1 VCVKKN
7 REGPVGKPAE
17 DVAGWVARRCPCSM
31 QRQVQGLFGGAQ
43 RGADRRDG
51 CRAGSGGGM
60 SGSIG
65 HVAVIGAGIAGLA
78 CATAL
83 ARVGIGV
90 TMFEKSRRPGGR
102 VATRPVDGLS
112 FNHGAQFATAHGP
125 DFAAL
130 LAGLAA
136 AGIAASWPAAGGEGR
151 RMSFRPGMSALPAAM
166 AEQAGSAGAELR
178 TARHAAFLHRTD
190 GGWQVRHLDAA
201 DIRPGG
207 TARDG
212 GDLSG
217 PFGAVLIAL
226 PGHQAASL
234 VATAGHRFADTAR
247 TAVMAPCWAVM
258 ARFAA
263 PVDGCNVRQSATSPV
278 ARAAREGSRPGAEP
292 AADHWVLHA
301 SADWSRTYLDDS
313 PEVAG
318 AALIATFRAE
328 TGAAAPNLVLAHC
341 WRYAL
346 AETPLGQACL
356 WDDAG
361 RLGLCGDWCLGGRI
375 EGAHASG
382 TALARAVLAAA

>member
-1 VCVKKN
+1 
-7 REGPVGKPAE
+7 
-17 DVAGWVARRCPCSM
+17 M
-31 QRQVQGLFGGAQ
+31 T
-43 RGADRRDG
+43 
-51 CRAGSGGGM
+51 
-60 SGSIG
+60 GSIG

-78 CATAL
+78 CATTL
-83 ARVGIGV
+83 ARAGIGV
-90 TMFEKSRRPGGR
+90 TLFEKSRRPGGR
-102 VATRPVDGLS
+102 VATRRVEGLS

-151 RMSFRPGMSALPAAM
+151 RMSFRPGMSALPSSM
-166 AEQAGSAGAELR
+166 AEQAAIAGAELR
-178 TARHAAFLHRTD
+178 TTRHAAFLHRTD

-207 TARDG
+207 TAREG

-217 PFGAVLIAL
+217 PFGAVLMAL

-234 VATAGHRFADTAR
+234 IATAGHRFADTAR

-258 ARFAA
+258 TRFSE
-263 PVDGCNVRQSATSPV
+263 PVDGADVRQSATSPI
-278 ARAAREGSRPGAEP
+278 AWAARESARPGAEP

-301 SADWSRTYLDDS
+301 SAGWSRAHLEDR
-313 PEVAG
+313 PEAAG
-318 AALIATFRAE
+318 AALIAAFRAE
-328 TGAAAPNLVLAHC
+328 TGSAPSDLVVAHR

-356 WDDAG
+356 WDDAA
-361 RLGLCGDWCLGGRI
+361 RLGVCGDWCLGARI
-375 EGAHASG
+375 EAAHDSGA
-382 TALARAVLAAA
+382 ALARAVLAAA